1 MLAAAVMRCVMKL
14 SSAWLSNVSGQILT
28 CEEVDND
35 MIATI
40 DDKSAAWL
48 VMPRS
53 SADELWPLLLS
64 CSPRSTITPGVN
76 VEYF

>member
-1 MLAAAVMRCVMKL
+1 MRCVMKL

-28 CEEVDND
+28 CEEVD

-40 DDKSAAWL
+40 DGKCAARL